1 MNIQEE
7 IKNFIKGKKILITG
21 GTGSIGSE
29 LVRQIL
35 NYEPEIIRIF
45 SRDETKQLQL
55 YYELKQHQKKLR
67 FLIGDVRDKERLLRA
82 IEEIDIVFH
91 AAAMKHVPACEFNP
105 FEAVKTNVLG
115 TQNLIEA
122 ALDEEV
128 EKLISISTDKATSPS
143 NTMGA
148 TKLLSERIVSAANYY
163 KGKRKTIFA
172 SVRFGNVMGSRGSI
186 IPIFKQQIKE
196 GGPVTITEWETTRF
210 MMSISQA
217 VYLVLKA
224 AVLAKGGEVF
234 ILKMPTFKIKDLI
247 EVMIEELAPRYNLDP
262 KKIEIVK
269 IGLRPGEKIDEALM
283 TEEEKKVAE
292 DLGDMWAIHSY
303 LGVLMQPTTAT
314 YTSKDE
320 KCLTKEEI
328 REFLI
333 KENLLD

>member
-1 MNIQEE
+1 MTEE

-29 LVRQIL
+29 IVRQIL
-35 NYEPEIIRIF
+35 KYEPEIVRIY

-55 YYELKQHQKKLR
+55 YYELKEYQKKLR
-67 FLIGDVRDKERLLRA
+67 FLIGDVRDKERLARA
-82 IEEIDIVFH
+82 IEDIEIVFH

-115 TQNLIEA
+115 TQNLIEV

-163 KGKRKTIFA
+163 KGKRRTVFA

-196 GGPVTITEWETTRF
+196 GGPVTITEWEATRF

-234 ILKMPTFKIKDLI
+234 ILKMPTFRIRDLI

-262 KKIEIVK
+262 EKIEIVQ

-292 DLGDMWAIHSY
+292 DLEDMWAIHSY
-303 LGVLMQPTTAT
+303 LGVLMKPTTST
-314 YTSKDE
+314 YTSSSE
-320 KCLTKEEI
+320 KFMSKEEI
-328 REFLI
+328 REFLA
-333 KENLLD
+333 KEKLLD